1 MIFITFVLTKTNT
14 MKKKLLFASCLLA
27 GLGYGQTT
35 LFQDNFE
42 SGSSNWTLNGGVG
55 TNIWVVNNSYLSAA
69 ATFGFIPDTPS
80 QPGGFTNGPNSTYLH
95 INNTTACSALTA
107 CNANFDTGSA
117 TDQSATMTTNLST
130 TGFNTVTLSFHY
142 LSGGAAGT
150 SYGIVEYSTNNG
162 GNWAAA
168 SAQYTGVGSWTQA
181 TLSMPEWNNQATLK
195 FRFRWVNGAAGSDPA
210 FSVDEI
216 TITAQSGGGPS
227 NTITATTA
235 SASSWCTNVQTSMQ
249 VNFTASGTYTAG
261 NVFTAQ
267 LSDATGSFASP
278 LAIGSLAET
287 NAGTHTIN
295 AVIPAG
301 QTPGTGYRVRVI
313 SSNPS
318 IEGTENNSN
327 LVIHPQP
334 TISAGD
340 DQLICSGASV
350 TLNGSGGVSYVW
362 DNDVVNGVSFSPS
375 QSNTYTVTGTD
386 GNGCTNS
393 DQLTILVEAC
403 ASLEEN
409 ALTYSIYPNPAR
421 TKLHITSGASTPNFI
436 HIVDLNGKVVRKL
449 DPQAI
454 THDISTMSSG
464 VYVVILEGNDN
475 TVQQKLIIE

>member
-1 MIFITFVLTKTNT
+1 MT
-14 MKKKLLFASCLLA
+14 
-27 GLGYGQTT
+27 GLSFGQTT

-42 SGSSNWTLNGGVG
+42 SGSSNWVLNGGVG
-55 TNIWVVNNSYLSAA
+55 ANIWLVNNSYLSFD

-80 QPGGFTNGPNSTYLH
+80 QPIGFTNGPNSTYLH
-95 INNTTACSALTA
+95 INNTTACSFLSA

-117 TDQSATMTTNLST
+117 SDQSATMSNNIST
-130 TGFNTVTLSFHY
+130 TGMNNVTLTFHY

-216 TITAQSGGGPS
+216 TITAQPGGGPA
-227 NTITATTA
+227 NTIETT
-235 SASSWCTNVQTSMQ
+235 STSIPSWCANSQTAMQ
-249 VNFTASGTYTAG
+249 VSFDATGNYSSG

-267 LSDATGSFASP
+267 LSDASGSFTSP

-287 NAGTHTIN
+287 NSGTHTIN
-295 AVIPAG
+295 AVVPAG
-301 QTPGTGYRVRVI
+301 QPAGTGYRIRVI
-313 SSNPS
+313 SSAPAIDGS
-318 IEGTENNSN
+318 VSNSD

-334 TISAGD
+334 TISAGN
-340 DQLICSGASV
+340 DQLICLGTSV
-350 TLNGSGGVSYVW
+350 TLSGSGGISYTW
-362 DNDVVNGVSFSPS
+362 DNGVTNAISFTPS
-375 QSNTYTVTGTD
+375 ITTTYTVTGTD

-393 DQLTILVEAC
+393 DQVTIVVESC

-409 ALTYSIYPNPAR
+409 ELTYSIFPNPAR
-421 TKLHITSGASTPNFI
+421 TEINIISGSTKPNLLHITDLSGK
-436 HIVDLNGKVVRKL
+436 LVRTL
-449 DPQAI
+449 DAQAL
-454 THDISTMSSG
+454 THDISNLSSG
-464 VYVVILEGNDN
+464 VYLIIIEANDKR
-475 TVQQKLIIE
+475 VQQKLIIE

>member
-1 MIFITFVLTKTNT
+1 LIFITFVLTKTSS

-55 TNIWVVNNSYLSAA
+55 TNIWVVNNSYLSAS
-69 ATFGFIPDTPS
+69 ATFGFIPDTPF

-95 INNTTACSALTA
+95 INNTTACSALNA

-318 IEGTENNSN
+318 VEGDDNNST

-350 TLNGSGGVSYVW
+350 TLSGSGGVSYMW
-362 DNDVVNGVSFSPS
+362 NNDVVNGVAFSPT

-386 GNGCTNS
+386 GNGCTNT
-393 DQLTILVEAC
+393 DQVTILVETC
-403 ASLEEN
+403 AGLEEN
-409 ALTYSIYPNPAR
+409 VSHFRVYPNPA
-421 TKLHITSGASTPNFI
+421 KEQLHITFNDTKPKRIILTHLDGKL
-436 HIVDLNGKVVRKL
+436 VKELNA
-449 DPQAI
+449 QAYS
-454 THDISTMSSG
+454 HDISNLSTG
-464 VYVVILEGNDN
+464 VYL
-475 TVQQKLIIE
+475 LIIESSKELWQQKIIVQ